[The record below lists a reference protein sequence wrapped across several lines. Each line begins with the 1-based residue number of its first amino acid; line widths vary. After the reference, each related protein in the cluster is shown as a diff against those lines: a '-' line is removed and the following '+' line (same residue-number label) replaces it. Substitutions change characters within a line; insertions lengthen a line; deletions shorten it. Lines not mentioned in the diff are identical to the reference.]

1 MEMDVV
7 LLLYQLWSSWCSFR
21 VSFSIASRCELCCEA
36 YCANASSFSSSSSSS
51 TSLEC
56 VLKAAE
62 AANGLVTISCTK
74 VAMLQSCVPFLDP
87 RRLYRFSRSLIARS
101 AIKIH
106 KDWNSKKWSRLL
118 KIYFADSLVEFWR
131 ENSNVLILK
140 ITLRSLILKYVAVGK
155 EGENF
160 VKLGKAM
167 QKFVKEMQK

>member
-51 TSLEC
+51 ASLEC

-87 RRLYRFSRSLIARS
+87 RRLYRFQGPYLRAVLSKFTKIEIQRNDPVYQRS
-101 AIKIH
+101 
-106 KDWNSKKWSRLL
+106 
-118 KIYFADSLVEFWR
+118 
-131 ENSNVLILK
+131 
-140 ITLRSLILKYVAVGK
+140 TLQIP
-155 EGENF
+155 
-160 VKLGKAM
+160 
-167 QKFVKEMQK
+167 

>member
-74 VAMLQSCVPFLDP
+74 VAMLQSRVPFLDP
-87 RRLYRFSRSLIARS
+87 RRLYRFSRSLS

-140 ITLRSLILKYVAVGK
+140 ISLRSLI
-155 EGENF
+155 
-160 VKLGKAM
+160 GKAM